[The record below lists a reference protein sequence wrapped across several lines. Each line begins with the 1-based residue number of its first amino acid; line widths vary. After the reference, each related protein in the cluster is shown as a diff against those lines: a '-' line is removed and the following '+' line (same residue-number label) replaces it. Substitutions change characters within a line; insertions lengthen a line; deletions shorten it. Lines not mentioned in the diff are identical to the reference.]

1 MGWFGSK
8 KGDTMRVEGGNVVA
22 FDECESMN
30 NGKKVSLHLKVILRD
45 VDGND
50 RVRFVGSDD
59 FLKENPVFL
68 P

>member
-1 MGWFGSK
+1 MGLS
-8 KGDTMRVEGGNVVA
+8 
-22 FDECESMN
+22 
-30 NGKKVSLHLKVILRD
+30 LKVILRD

-50 RVRFVGSDD
+50 KVRFVGSDD